1 MEEFNL
7 LIIFFI
13 FLFGISFGSFL
24 NVIIYRV
31 PEGMSV
37 SFPQSHCPICKHK
50 LKWYHN
56 IPILSWLMLKGK
68 CAFCSSKISIKYPII
83 ELITGFI
90 WVLIYIKLG
99 LVWYMPFV
107 AISFSLLLA
116 LTMIDFKYYAV
127 PDSINFAALFFAL
140 INEHFLTSLRDGVIA
155 AAALF
160 ILGFIV
166 SKLAKKD
173 SLGEAD
179 IIVAA
184 TMAALLGFPAFFVA
198 MFIAALLAIIPSLMA
213 KDTMVPFVPFLTLAT
228 FITYLNKEWLLETLR
243 AIMYG

>member
-1 MEEFNL
+1 MEFNI
-7 LIIFFI
+7 LIAVFI
-13 FLFGISFGSFL
+13 FLFGVSFGSFL

-31 PEGMSV
+31 PEGINIL
-37 SFPQSHCPICKHK
+37 FPNSHCPICKNS

-56 IPILSWLMLKGK
+56 IPIVSWLFLKGE
-68 CAFCSSKISIKYPII
+68 CAFCYTKISVKYPLV
-83 ELITGFI
+83 ELITGLI
-90 WVLIYIKLG
+90 WVSIYSKLG

-140 INEHFLTSLRDGVIA
+140 INSHFLISIKDAAIA
-155 AAALF
+155 ALALF
-160 ILGFIV
+160 ILGYSV
-166 SKLAKKD
+166 SKLAKKE

-179 IIVAA
+179 VIVAA

-198 MFIAALLAIIPSLMA
+198 MFLAAILAIIPSLMA
-213 KDTMVPFVPFLTLAT
+213 KDTMVPFVPFLSLAT
-228 FITYLNKEWLLETLR
+228 LITYLNKEWLLSLLK

>member
-1 MEEFNL
+1 MEFNI
-7 LIIFFI
+7 LIAVFI
-13 FLFGISFGSFL
+13 FLFGVSFGSFL

-31 PEGMSV
+31 PEGINIL
-37 SFPQSHCPICKHK
+37 FPNSHCPICKNS

-56 IPILSWLMLKGK
+56 IPIVSWLFLKGK
-68 CAFCSSKISIKYPII
+68 CAFCYTKISAKYPLI
-83 ELITGFI
+83 ELITGLI
-90 WVLIYIKLG
+90 WVSIYSKLG

-140 INEHFLTSLRDGVIA
+140 INSHFLISIKDAAIA
-155 AAALF
+155 ALALF
-160 ILGFIV
+160 ILGYSV
-166 SKLAKKD
+166 SKLAKKE

-179 IIVAA
+179 VIVAA

-198 MFIAALLAIIPSLMA
+198 MFLAAILAIIPSLMA
-213 KDTMVPFVPFLTLAT
+213 KDTMVPFVPFLSLAT
-228 FITYLNKEWLLETLR
+228 LITYLNKEWLLSLLK

>member
-1 MEEFNL
+1 VEYNY
-7 LIIFFI
+7 LILIFVFI
-13 FLFGISFGSFL
+13 FGISFGSFL
-24 NVIIYRV
+24 NVVIYRV
-31 PEGMSV
+31 PEGMSI
-37 SFPQSHCPICKHK
+37 SIPNSHCPNCKNS

-56 IPILSWLMLKGK
+56 IPIISWLFLKGK
-68 CAFCSSKISIKYPII
+68 CAFCSTKVSITYPII
-83 ELITGFI
+83 EFITGLI
-90 WVLIYIKLG
+90 WVSIYFKLG
-99 LVWYMPFV
+99 LIWYMPFV

-140 INEHFLTSLRDGVIA
+140 INSHFLISLKDAAIA
-155 AAALF
+155 AFFLF
-160 ILGFIV
+160 ILGYSV

-198 MFIAALLAIIPSLMA
+198 MFISAILAIVPSLLA
-213 KDTMVPFVPFLTLAT
+213 KDTMVPFVPFLSLAT
-228 FITYLNKEWLLETLR
+228 YITYLNKEWLLSILE